1 MGPCCCSLHQRRGK
15 QVQAMLTRCFL
26 DDSCMACSTAL
37 SSSRPD
43 ELSDPC
49 GRVWQDFVAS
59 TLVVP
64 HFPGSDTVS
73 DSRTWQHCFDTLLAC
88 LLANFAS
95 PGTSIT
101 HETTVKPFVDVF
113 CTRQARGR
121 LGYETHLALR
131 CLRHLERCV
140 CVCGGLPA
148 ALPSALRALTS
159 SPALAVIARCA
170 RVAS

>member
-43 ELSDPC
+43 DLSDPC

-101 HETTVKPFVDVF
+101 HETTVKPSVDVF
-113 CTRQARGR
+113 QGTLQSG
-121 LGYETHLALR
+121 
-131 CLRHLERCV
+131 
-140 CVCGGLPA
+140 PA
-148 ALPSALRALTS
+148 APVGSQHSCQPTVKLHILPLVWNFPLGKG
-159 SPALAVIARCA
+159 
-170 RVAS
+170 